1 MSKADWAVPTWY
13 FFHGFAEK
21 VNEEYYNKNFS
32 KCFNIIREI
41 CCNLPCEVCRQHAVI
56 KMKNTNDNMINTKE
70 KLKDYLFNFHNEVS
84 NRSGKQVYDK
94 SILLKYKQF
103 IPLKGY
109 LHFTKCFFRP
119 YYSLNFNQWKRDMLL
134 RKLKKEMLSI
144 WINLFK

>member
-1 MSKADWAVPTWY
+1 MANY
-13 FFHGFAEK
+13 FNTLSLGQK
-21 VNEEYYNKNFS
+21 LDQLS
-32 KCFNIIREI
+32 KCRFMDTSEFDTGVDALKNKKIVMVGHQ
-41 CCNLPCEVCRQHAVI
+41 LHFHPAVI
-56 KMKNTNDNMINTKE
+56 KMKNTNDTMINTKE

-134 RKLKKEMLSI
+134 KKLNKEMLSI
-144 WINLFK
+144 WFSLF